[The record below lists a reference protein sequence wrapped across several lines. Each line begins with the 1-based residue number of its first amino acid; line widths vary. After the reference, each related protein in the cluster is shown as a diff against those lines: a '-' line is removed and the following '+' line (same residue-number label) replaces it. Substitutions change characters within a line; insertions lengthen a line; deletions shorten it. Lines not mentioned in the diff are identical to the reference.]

1 MNPNKLLQQLGSIQE
16 QMRKIQE
23 QLAQE
28 TIELTSAGGAVKVV
42 ITGAQRLQSVEINP
56 ELLQTGDTELINDAL
71 VAAINDAIERSQALA
86 AERLGNLTGGLGL
99 PGF

>member
-16 QMRKIQE
+16 QMRKAQA

-42 ITGAQRLQSVEINP
+42 INGAQRLQSVEINP

-71 VAAINDAIERSQALA
+71 VAAINDAIERSQTLA
-86 AERLGNLTGGLGL
+86 AEKLGNLTGGLGL